1 MEASY
6 KGWLIRYRKGGD
18 WTAQLFEPGCAEATG
33 DQIVASDQEGEAILI
48 QRAKKRID
56 EADTGQT

>member
-6 KGWLIRYRKGGD
+6 KGWLIRYCKRGD
-18 WTAQLFEPGCAEATG
+18 WSAQLFEPGCIGATG

-56 EADTGQT
+56 EAGTDQT